1 MKKIGFLV
9 RVIACMVLL
18 TGLTAC
24 EGKTSETG
32 NESTT
37 QTIDNSAENTK
48 IPTVDVTESDKTE
61 SYKIEPG
68 KTETGTSKTE
78 NTEADTNTGD
88 TDENVD
94 QNQTGT
100 GKDTLVVVF
109 SATGTTKGVA
119 EKIAAITDADFY
131 EIIPAEPYSDAD
143 LNWNDRKSRTTIEQ
157 NDDSSR
163 PAIGSETLSLE
174 GYKTIYIGYPIWWA
188 IEPRIMDTFVESYNF
203 DGITMIPFCT
213 SGSSGIGKSGKN
225 LEKNAGSGNW
235 LDGARFKGN
244 VSEADL
250 QKWIDSLR

>member
-1 MKKIGFLV
+1 M
-9 RVIACMVLL
+9 IACIILL

-24 EGKTSETG
+24 AGKTSETG

-61 SYKIEPG
+61 SDKIEPG

-119 EKIAAITDADFY
+119 EKSRQSRMRIFMRSFRLNHTAMPTLTGMTGK
-131 EIIPAEPYSDAD
+131 AEP
-143 LNWNDRKSRTTIEQ
+143 L
-157 NDDSSR
+157 
-163 PAIGSETLSLE
+163 
-174 GYKTIYIGYPIWWA
+174 
-188 IEPRIMDTFVESYNF
+188 
-203 DGITMIPFCT
+203 
-213 SGSSGIGKSGKN
+213 
-225 LEKNAGSGNW
+225 
-235 LDGARFKGN
+235 
-244 VSEADL
+244 
-250 QKWIDSLR
+250 